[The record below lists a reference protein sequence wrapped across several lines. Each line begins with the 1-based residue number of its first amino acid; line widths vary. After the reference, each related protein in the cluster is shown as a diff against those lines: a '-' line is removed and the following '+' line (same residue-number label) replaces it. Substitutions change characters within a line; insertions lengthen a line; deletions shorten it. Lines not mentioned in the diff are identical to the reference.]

1 VQPTG
6 RVLNN
11 EYMIAGIHEYVPSL
25 PWYIYKYTQAK
36 LHLIVMKRFEKFLF
50 SVPKKY

>member
-1 VQPTG
+1 
-6 RVLNN
+6 
-11 EYMIAGIHEYVPSL
+11 MIAGIHEYVPSL

-50 SVPKKY
+50 GVPKKY